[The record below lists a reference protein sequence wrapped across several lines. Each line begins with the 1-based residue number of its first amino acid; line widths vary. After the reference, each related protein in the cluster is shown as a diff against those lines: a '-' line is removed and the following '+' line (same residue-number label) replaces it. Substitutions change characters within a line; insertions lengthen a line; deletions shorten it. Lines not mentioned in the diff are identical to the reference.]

1 MSVLEQINEII
12 RRDITNEN
20 GYEIVRFA
28 INDGYA
34 FGYASLSY
42 ALKLLN
48 RKTNRVISAEFIT
61 MEGMV
66 EWLNKNGWKINTIS
80 KS

>member
-1 MSVLEQINEII
+1 MSVLDQINEII
-12 RRDITNEN
+12 IKDITNEN
-20 GYEIVRFA
+20 GYEVVRFA

-34 FGYASLSY
+34 FGYVSLRY

-61 MEGMV
+61 IEGMI